1 MPALPASRSSRRSGY
16 VRVSRLAVE
25 ASAGAGVQNDDFP
38 EVLDSLDIAEWRIRA
53 LFGRVPRQG
62 ELAVVQVRGDSMQP
76 DYEDGDAVLIDTA
89 RARFDGDGIYLFTL
103 NGQAMIK
110 RLQMLPNGLHVMS
123 SNPRYQSYTI
133 PPTDTE
139 TLRIVGRAG
148 ASLLLRG
155 L

>member
-1 MPALPASRSSRRSGY
+1 
-16 VRVSRLAVE
+16 
-25 ASAGAGVQNDDFP
+25 
-38 EVLDSLDIAEWRIRA
+38 
-53 LFGRVPRQG
+53 
-62 ELAVVQVRGDSMQP
+62 MQP

-110 RLQMLPNGLHVMS
+110 RLQMLPNGLCVMS

-133 PPTDTE
+133 PAADTE